1 MQILNTED
9 VEGSTDK
16 LVHFDLTTEEYKD
29 ILSVAKQLKKLKIL
43 KKADIKRYGHGLDLR
58 SKKALIAATIGVS
71 LKFMLQQEEDKKNF
85 EQHSEDFQGTT

>member
-1 MQILNTED
+1 MQILDTED

-29 ILSVAKQLKKLKIL
+29 ILSVAKQLKKLKLL
-43 KKADIKRYGHGLDLR
+43 KKSDIKRYAPTMDQR

-71 LKFMLQQEEDKKNF
+71 LRFMLEQEE
-85 EQHSEDFQGTT
+85 EQKRSEDFQGTT